1 MMLKMETSPHQKIHQ
16 MLSNE
21 NLVMSDKLM
30 KAMVERDEAV
40 ARYQKL
46 LTSFAHLL
54 EKAIYYRSELGL
66 PNDLGNGE
74 LWDYTICEEAGIL
87 DTGEIISPQGKQR
100 QHNPFGDSEKH
111 EPFY

>member
-1 MMLKMETSPHQKIHQ
+1 MMLKMETSPQQKIHQ

-21 NLVMSDKLM
+21 NIIMSDKLM

-54 EKAIYYRSELGL
+54 EKAKYYRGELGL
-66 PNDLGNGE
+66 SNRVGDAE
-74 LWDYTICEEAGIL
+74 LWDCTIAEEAGIL
-87 DTGEIISPQGKQR
+87 EVGEITRPPYS
-100 QHNPFGDSEKH
+100 SEHPDQKTQSK
-111 EPFY
+111 YR

>member
-1 MMLKMETSPHQKIHQ
+1 MMLKMETSPQQKIFE

-21 NLVMSDKLM
+21 NIIMSDKLL

-54 EKAIYYRSELGL
+54 EKAKYHRGELGMS
-66 PNDLGNGE
+66 NRVGDAE
-74 LWDYTICEEAGIL
+74 LWDCTICEEAGIL
-87 DTGEIISPQGKQR
+87 DIGEIISPQDRQR
-100 QHNPFGDSEKH
+100 Q
-111 EPFY
+111 

>member
-1 MMLKMETSPHQKIHQ
+1 MLKMETSPQAKL
-16 MLSNE
+16 MAMMSND
-21 NLVMSDKLM
+21 LLYMSNQLM
-30 KAMVERDEAV
+30 KAKVERDEALS
-40 ARYQKL
+40 RYQKL

-87 DTGEIISPQGKQR
+87 DTGEITSPQGKQD
-100 QHNPFGDSEKH
+100 H
-111 EPFY
+111 

>member
-1 MMLKMETSPHQKIHQ
+1 MLKMETSRQAKL
-16 MLSNE
+16 MEMMSND
-21 NLVMSDKLM
+21 LLYMSNQLM
-30 KAMVERDEAV
+30 KAKVERDEALT
-40 ARYQKL
+40 RYQKL

-87 DTGEIISPQGKQR
+87 DTGEITSPQGKQG
-100 QHNPFGDSEKH
+100 H
-111 EPFY
+111 

>member
-1 MMLKMETSPHQKIHQ
+1 MMLKMETSRQAKL
-16 MLSNE
+16 MEMMSND
-21 NLVMSDKLM
+21 LLYMSNQLM
-30 KAMVERDEAV
+30 KAKVERDEALS
-40 ARYQKL
+40 RYQKL

-87 DTGEIISPQGKQR
+87 DTGEITPPKQAA
-100 QHNPFGDSEKH
+100 K
-111 EPFY
+111 

>member
-1 MMLKMETSPHQKIHQ
+1 MLKMETSPQQRVVQ

-21 NLVMSDKLM
+21 NVIMSDKLM

-54 EKAIYYRSELGL
+54 EKAKYYRAELGL
-66 PNDLGNGE
+66 SNRTGDAE
-74 LWDYTICEEAGIL
+74 LWDCTICEEAGIL
-87 DTGEIISPQGKQR
+87 EVGEITRPPYPKEHPDQKTQSKYR
-100 QHNPFGDSEKH
+100 
-111 EPFY
+111 

>member
-1 MMLKMETSPHQKIHQ
+1 MLKTETSPQQKIFE

-21 NLVMSDKLM
+21 NIIMSDKLL

-54 EKAIYYRSELGL
+54 EKAKYYRAELGL
-66 PNDLGNGE
+66 SNRTGDAE
-74 LWDYTICEEAGIL
+74 LWDCTICEEAGIL
-87 DTGEIISPQGKQR
+87 EVGEITRPPYSKEHPDQKTQSKYR
-100 QHNPFGDSEKH
+100 
-111 EPFY
+111 